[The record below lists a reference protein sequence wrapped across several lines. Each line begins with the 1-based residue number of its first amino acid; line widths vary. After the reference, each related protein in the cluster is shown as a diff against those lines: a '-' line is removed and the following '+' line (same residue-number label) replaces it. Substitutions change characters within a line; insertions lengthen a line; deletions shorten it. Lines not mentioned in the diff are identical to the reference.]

1 MAEYNVDIQVRAK
14 TQQVE
19 SQLTKLQQQL
29 DRLSRA
35 ATKLDFGTPERVI
48 RSVGNTARNVGTEIK
63 NIFGR
68 GLFAGAVLGAGQL
81 STSITDV
88 ISKFGFLGKTA
99 ASSINSSLGGV
110 PELVGGILNQIGHI
124 PNAMGLAAV
133 AAMAFAPQLLKA
145 SSAAVGLGAAVD
157 KAVGKQVTE
166 GIAGAAAQVNGLKM
180 AVDAAKSSF
189 TELIKGSTLNQ
200 LNAQL
205 KDANYQIGEYHSS
218 TVEAATAATQLV
230 AVLKAQKA
238 EQQAINTLVRSA
250 QGLRSESEERRATNT
265 YNVVQRRKKFLQE
278 EAAAAAQAAQ
288 DIRAL
293 EQAESNAARTRL
305 AEQAKAKADSL
316 LQQATAARD
325 AQQALQSLE
334 QTESSAA
341 RTRLANAAKERQD
354 RAAFL
359 AGTQA
364 SQFPFGPQ
372 PRSTRRR
379 FEGDVSA
386 DRAEQ
391 ALRAK
396 ELKQLYEQ
404 ERLQLIEIDRLRE
417 QTATRQVSR
426 IQTVGKAIRGSLS
439 SAAIGGAFPLLFGQS
454 PQAAVGGAIG
464 GLLGGQAGGFAGSLV
479 GTALGELAAA
489 KERTSELAAEL
500 GFSSQQAQQ
509 LATAFEAAGRNSEQ
523 LQAAITNIQGLG
535 LSVNETASA
544 IRISTE
550 LADEYG
556 GKVDKI
562 AQAFADTLESGKVSI
577 STLNKFT
584 AQGIPIQEQLAA
596 KLKVSRSTL
605 LEMAK
610 DGKISVQQVTD
621 ALVELGQKAETT
633 TSKSKT
639 GFDEFTKSVRSLA
652 TAIADAAGVLL
663 KNLVPAL
670 NQVLNRLALIIQQAT
685 AALSRLSDVQV
696 GQAYAGI
703 FKAAQN
709 RGTLF
714 GLTVSK
720 ANVDDLTAGLKTL
733 RPATAQSSAEIGKF
747 RQVLEAAK
755 IELTKY
761 NGAVGE
767 YAVKTAQPEITRL
780 QKEVAVREAALPKEP
795 LTPTGIENIQAPTQL
810 AGGATGKDSSAAKAQ
825 KELERVQEVV
835 RAQGLITLENQ
846 RQLMFRD
853 AIFKAEMAG
862 DPVLAKRL
870 QGEQQLLEWGIETA
884 NLLEKEKNT
893 NAQLAIA
900 RAQQAKQA
908 LILLQTKQ
916 AIEEIDRR
924 SNEMRDAA
932 LAGSNDRIN
941 RLQAE
946 IQGNERSYE
955 LTRRITELETS
966 GLPRAEAEAQAQT
979 EFRLLDI
986 KNQQIAAQQQLNGLV
1001 NQLGTSASQVFED
1014 LVLGTNSWQQSLANA
1029 LNTMAMALFR
1039 FGLNTL
1045 ADMGDPAGQ
1054 GVGLFS
1060 ILTGRFG
1067 KRAAGGPVSAGSP
1080 YLVGERGPELF
1091 MPRTSGSIYPN
1102 DAMGVG
1108 GSNIVVNVDATGTNV
1123 QGNSDDSKRLGEAI
1137 GVAIRQELIKQKRPG
1152 GLLS

>member
-29 DRLSRA
+29 ERLSSA
-35 ATKLDFGTPERVI
+35 AARIDFNTPEKAVRNL
-48 RSVGNTARNVGTEIK
+48 GNTARTVGTEIR

-88 ISKFGFLGKTA
+88 INKFGFLGKTA
-99 ASSINSSLGGV
+99 ATSINASLGGV
-110 PELVGGILNQIGHI
+110 PELLGGILNQIGHI

-166 GIAGAAAQVNGLKM
+166 NIAGTIGQIGALKT
-180 AVDAAKSSF
+180 AVDATKTSF
-189 TELIKGSTLNQ
+189 ADLIKGSTLNQ
-200 LNAQL
+200 LNSQL
-205 KDANYQIGEYHSS
+205 KDAKIQIGEYHSS
-218 TVEAATAATQLV
+218 TQQAVTAASQLV
-230 AVLKAQKA
+230 AVLRAQKA
-238 EQQAINTLVRSA
+238 EQKAINDLVRSA
-250 QGLRSESEERRATNT
+250 QGLRPESEERRATNT
-265 YNVVQRRKKFLQE
+265 YNVTQRRNAFRKKQLEELNELQASLLRLEEKSAEAANRRLEQQSKLALITARGVNAKKFELAQTQAEGKATLMLPAFRERGLQVLDNTLKLNESNLRIEQALNGERARGVRFLEKQSAE
-278 EAAAAAQAAQ
+278 EA
-288 DIRAL
+288 
-293 EQAESNAARTRL
+293 
-305 AEQAKAKADSL
+305 
-316 LQQATAARD
+316 
-325 AQQALQSLE
+325 
-334 QTESSAA
+334 
-341 RTRLANAAKERQD
+341 RQVELGILG
-354 RAAFL
+354 R
-359 AGTQA
+359 
-364 SQFPFGPQ
+364 
-372 PRSTRRR
+372 RSTRLPGTSSVQAGP
-379 FEGDVSA
+379 FPTEGP
-386 DRAEQ
+386 
-391 ALRAK
+391 
-396 ELKQLYEQ
+396 
-404 ERLQLIEIDRLRE
+404 I
-417 QTATRQVSR
+417 
-426 IQTVGKAIRGSLS
+426 SLS
-439 SAAIGGAFPLLFGQS
+439 QYGAGRTRAGRAGAGMRGNVGQAVSGALIGGAFPLLFGQGAG
-454 PQAAVGGAIG
+454 AAAGGAIG
-464 GLLGGQAGGFAGSLV
+464 GLVGGLAGPGGSFAGSLV
-479 GTALGELAAA
+479 GTLLGDIATKGQQVKQLAADIGL
-489 KERTSELAAEL
+489 SAEQTKQL
-500 GFSSQQAQQ
+500 GQAFQS
-509 LATAFEAAGRNSEQ
+509 AGRDFDKF
-523 LQAAITNIQGLG
+523 QAAVQNIRGIG
-535 LSVNETASA
+535 LSIEDQADAIALSSKLAET
-544 IRISTE
+544 
-550 LADEYG
+550 YG

-562 AQAFADTLESGKVSI
+562 AQAFANFASTGKVGI
-577 STLNKFT
+577 ADINKFT
-584 AQGIPIQEQLAA
+584 AQGIPILDA
-596 KLKVSRSTL
+596 
-605 LEMAK
+605 LEKKYGKNRDQILQMAK
-610 DGKISVQQVTD
+610 DGKISAQEL
-621 ALVELGQKAETT
+621 ANSLVEIGNSSQNSANKVDKGFEKAFRLVREGAELNVRALLALLTPLT
-633 TSKSKT
+633 GGYVKT
-639 GFDEFTKSVRSLA
+639 AGD
-652 TAIADAAGVLL
+652 IAVAFAQLYR
-663 KNLVPAL
+663 NLVTGAIGAAQKIAQSL
-670 NQVLNRLALIIQQAT
+670 VSIAK
-685 AALSRLSDVQV
+685 ALSQ
-696 GQAYAGI
+696 YAGNFTLGGFNKI
-703 FKAAQN
+703 AVFAQDKFNSLEQTAKNIGTALGAVKLDESVQKVGDISLPGELPSTGGTGKDKNAAKAAQE
-709 RGTLF
+709 
-714 GLTVSK
+714 
-720 ANVDDLTAGLKTL
+720 LK
-733 RPATAQSSAEIGKF
+733 
-747 RQVLEAAK
+747 
-755 IELTKY
+755 
-761 NGAVGE
+761 
-767 YAVKTAQPEITRL
+767 
-780 QKEVAVREAALPKEP
+780 
-795 LTPTGIENIQAPTQL
+795 
-810 AGGATGKDSSAAKAQ
+810 
-825 KELERVQEVV
+825 RVQEVI

-846 RQLMFRD
+846 RQLMFKD
-853 AIFKAEMAG
+853 AIFKAEMAN
-862 DPVLAKRL
+862 DPVLARRL

>member
-48 RSVGNTARNVGTEIK
+48 RSVGNTAKNVGTEIK

-99 ASSINSSLGGV
+99 ASSINTSLGGV

-189 TELIKGSTLNQ
+189 AELIKGSTLNQ

-218 TVEAATAATQLV
+218 TVEAATAASQLV

-238 EQQAINTLVRSA
+238 EQQAINNLVRSA

-316 LQQATAARD
+316 IQQATAARD

-341 RTRLANAAKERQD
+341 RTRLASAAKERQD

-364 SQFPFGPQ
+364 SQFPFGPN

-386 DRAEQ
+386 DEAER

-404 ERLQLIEIDRLRE
+404 ERLQLVEIDRLRE

-562 AQAFADTLESGKVSI
+562 AQAFADTLESGRVSI

-584 AQGIPIQEQLAA
+584 AQGIPIQDQLAA

-621 ALVELGQKAETT
+621 ALVELGQKAEAT

-720 ANVDDLTAGLKTL
+720 ANIDDLTTGLKTL

-761 NGAVGE
+761 NGAIGD

-780 QKEVAVREAALPKEP
+780 QKEVAAREALLPKEP
-795 LTPTGIENIQAPTQL
+795 LTPTGIENISAPTQL
-810 AGGATGKDSSAAKAQ
+810 AGAGAGKDSSAAKAQ
-825 KELERVQEVV
+825 KELERVQEVI
-835 RAQGLITLENQ
+835 RSQGLITLENQ
-846 RQLMFRD
+846 RQLMFKD

-862 DPVLAKRL
+862 DTVLARRL
-870 QGEQQLLEWGIETA
+870 EGEQQLLAWGIETA

-900 RAQQAKQA
+900 KAQQAKQA
-908 LILLQTKQ
+908 VILQQTEQ
-916 AIEEIDRR
+916 AILQLDLQRK
-924 SNEMRDAA
+924 S
-932 LAGSNDRIN
+932 AGYEKQTQLQQESYILEQTLQGKGR
-941 RLQAE
+941 QAE
-946 IQGNERSYE
+946 
-955 LTRRITELETS
+955 LEVAIANAVI
-966 GLPRAEAEAQAQT
+966 GLEPAQAAAVANQI
-979 EFRLLDI
+979 R
-986 KNQQIAAQQQLNGLV
+986 KNDAKREELALQQEINNLV
-1001 NQLGTSASQVFED
+1001 NQLGTSTLKVFED
-1014 LVLGTNSWQQSLANA
+1014 LIFATDNWRQSLAGA
-1029 LNTMAMALFR
+1029 LQMMATTLLR

-1045 ADMGDPAGQ
+1045 ADMGDPAGR
-1054 GVGLFS
+1054 GIGLLS

-1067 KRAAGGPVSAGSP
+1067 KRANGGPVSAGSP

-1091 MPRTSGSIYPN
+1091 MPRSSGSIYPN
-1102 DAMGVG
+1102 DAMGMG